1 MSSEQQ
7 KDISYS
13 HALYKL
19 RFTMYKLSLTYP
31 LPLYYDANGRSDKV
45 PYLFIYGSYQKN
57 LLLFCLHRDET
68 EFSITIS
75 LFDFYLKIPQKT
87 ENLSLNFEG
96 ECVILTISKELFRA
110 LRLDKKSLD
119 FFFDIHDELK
129 DQRSNYSDEKDLPV
143 KVKLADI
150 THRFSYLTD
159 SIEEYFQ
166 ELQSI
171 LPKDI
176 LKIIFEYS
184 SEQVEMTYDEYY
196 EEVKDEDSN
205 IDYNY
210 V

>member
-1 MSSEQQ
+1 MSSEEK

-13 HALYKL
+13 NALRKQ

-31 LPLYYDANGRSDKV
+31 LPLYYDACSDKV
-45 PYLFIYGSYQKN
+45 PYLFIYESYEKN

-68 EFSITIS
+68 DFSISIS
-75 LFDFYLKIPQKT
+75 FLDFYLKIPQKT
-87 ENLSLNFEG
+87 EYLSLKFEK
-96 ECVILTISKELFRA
+96 ECIILTISKKLFKY
-110 LRLDKKSLD
+110 LHLDESSLD
-119 FFFDIHDELK
+119 FFFWSNEELK